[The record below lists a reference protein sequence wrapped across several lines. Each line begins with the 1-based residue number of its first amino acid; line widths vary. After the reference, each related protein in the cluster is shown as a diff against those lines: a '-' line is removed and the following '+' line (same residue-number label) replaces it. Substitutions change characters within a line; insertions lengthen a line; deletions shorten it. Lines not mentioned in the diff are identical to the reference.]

1 MPLHYLSHLYT
12 GIELEITMN
21 TTFLLMAEFGSADV
35 PLEVIAEKYLGLGK
49 LKAYDRANFNELP
62 FPTYHAGSTK
72 SARMVRITELAEYL
86 DNKYAEAKREWSN
99 TNVA

>member
-1 MPLHYLSHLYT
+1 
-12 GIELEITMN
+12 MN

-62 FPTYHAGSTK
+62 FPTYRAGSTK
-72 SARMVRITELAEYL
+72 STRMVRITELAEYL
-86 DNKYAEAKREWSN
+86 DNKYAEAKREWSK